1 MYEERKLEGVL
12 ALIFISSE
20 LDCILT
26 SQVYRLAT
34 KREIIMKVFYSPLH
48 MARLLARSKDR
59 RQCRVARTFCPA
71 LSPASLRGGVSDAW
85 YPGSSSG

>member
-1 MYEERKLEGVL
+1 MLRTDLKSVNTTDVKCVTYLLNALHHLEHSLEHYRRMYEERKLEGVL

-34 KREIIMKVFYSPLH
+34 KREIIMKVF
-48 MARLLARSKDR
+48 
-59 RQCRVARTFCPA
+59 
-71 LSPASLRGGVSDAW
+71 
-85 YPGSSSG
+85 